1 MQITQRDLDSFHSFA
16 SRELTNGG
24 RALSLED
31 LLQEW
36 RCKQEEVETI
46 ASIRRG
52 IDDAEAGRVESLADV
67 DASIRAELGFPA
79 RSR

>member
-1 MQITQRDLDSFHSFA
+1 MQITQSDLDSFHSFA

-24 RALSLED
+24 RAHSLED

-52 IDDAEAGRVESLADV
+52 IDDAEAGRVQSLADV

>member
-1 MQITQRDLDSFHSFA
+1 MQITQHDLDNFHSFA
-16 SRELTNGG
+16 SRELVNGG
-24 RALSLED
+24 RELSMED

-36 RCKQEEVETI
+36 RRQQDEVETI

-52 IDDAEAGRVESLADV
+52 IDDAEAGRVQSLAEV
-67 DASIRAELGFPA
+67 DAHIRAELSFPA